1 MKTLELNY
9 LLCCWRCVRNK
20 RKQTVESRFITS
32 AFTAVILYEA
42 RRPWD
47 VEFFFHLM
55 FLLWF
60 LIFKPGIV
68 QQGFLLGL
76 GDIFSF

>member
-1 MKTLELNY
+1 M
-9 LLCCWRCVRNK
+9 
-20 RKQTVESRFITS
+20 ESRFITS

-42 RRPWD
+42 RRLWD

-76 GDIFSF
+76 GDIFFFLIRGEEGCLFFFYLALF